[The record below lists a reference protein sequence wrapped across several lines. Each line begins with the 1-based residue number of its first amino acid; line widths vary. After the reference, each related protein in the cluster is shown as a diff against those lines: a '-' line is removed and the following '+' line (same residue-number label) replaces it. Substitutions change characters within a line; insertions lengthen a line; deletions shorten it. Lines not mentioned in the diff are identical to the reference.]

1 MMRTPRHLD
10 THAEELL
17 QVWRS
22 GWGLAIRRTPV
33 GVFFRLE
40 SGLFFRGGRVIGWWW
55 RPTTTLAARHAAR
68 ESLAHPRP
76 GSPASAIRTNTTS
89 TYNDQEWDD

>member
-22 GWGLAIRRTPV
+22 GWGLAIRRTPI

-40 SGLFFRGGRVIGWWW
+40 SGLFFRGGRVTGWWW
-55 RPTTTLAARHAAR
+55 RPTTALAARHVAKEAVTN
-68 ESLAHPRP
+68 PRP
-76 GSPASAIRTNTTS
+76 GSPAATTS